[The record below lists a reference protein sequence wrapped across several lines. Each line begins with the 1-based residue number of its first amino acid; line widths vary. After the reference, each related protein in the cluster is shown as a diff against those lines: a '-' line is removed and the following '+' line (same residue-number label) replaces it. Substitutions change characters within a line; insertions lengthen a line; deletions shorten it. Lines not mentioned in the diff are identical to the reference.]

1 MNHFLDMLLF
11 DQITYESLFLYF
23 SSWGKWKLKP
33 RDRKKNVVSQE
44 NPVIFLAENSIE
56 VASLTRCA
64 RQATHIEWWRRR
76 RTRTIADE
84 EANDYGFT
92 SLTGLSSPDSAWC
105 RYLRFKFCLQRWNCL
120 VVKTMKQTFV
130 FMKIRYCRER
140 NVHGEMSNFRSF
152 KVWKISIFQ
161 TEM

>member
-56 VASLTRCA
+56 
-64 RQATHIEWWRRR
+64 WWRRR
-76 RTRTIADE
+76 RTRAIADE
-84 EANDYGFT
+84 EANDYGIFSFT
-92 SLTGLSSPDSAWC
+92 LLTGLSSPDS
-105 RYLRFKFCLQRWNCL
+105 
-120 VVKTMKQTFV
+120 V
-130 FMKIRYCRER
+130 
-140 NVHGEMSNFRSF
+140 
-152 KVWKISIFQ
+152 
-161 TEM
+161 